1 MFSGLYGD
9 LPKTKQEQDKDG
21 ASKAIKGTSSELDNA
36 IEGHGN
42 KKDVWTA
49 DATQKGT
56 IAMAPPVLKRG
67 PVRSKAVSYQGKAKS
82 NSVAVAR
89 KSDTNGAKAGAGP
102 SGITDKS
109 TATDYSEEGVVDPY
123 DPAKPNDYI
132 EIRQQRENARRAAE
146 EEAEKMERM
155 KELEALEKLEA
166 QQQGIDAASSKRRME
181 LSVDGEQAYKRRA
194 GIPLERTDDV
204 ESSKP
209 LKSVKGMTLAQKMM
223 EKMGWKAGEGLGKN
237 KQGISSA
244 LTVEKTDVRSG
255 RVGMWYFVLCITV
268 DLSYE

>member
-21 ASKAIKGTSSELDNA
+21 KNKAIKGRSSELDNVN
-36 IEGHGN
+36 EGRGN

-67 PVRSKAVSYQGKAKS
+67 PVRSKAASYQGKVKS
-82 NSVAVAR
+82 NYIAVSQKADTKVAKV
-89 KSDTNGAKAGAGP
+89 GAGP

-109 TATDYSEEGVVDPY
+109 IAADYAEEGVLDPY

-132 EIRQQRENARRAAE
+132 EIRKQRENARRAAE

-166 QQQGIDAASSKRRME
+166 QRQGIDASGKRTME
-181 LSVDGEQAYKRRA
+181 LSVDGDQAYKRRA
-194 GIPLERTDDV
+194 GIPMESTDV
-204 ESSKP
+204 PESSEAP
-209 LKSVKGMTLAQKMM
+209 ESVKGMTLAQKMM

-244 LTVEKTDVRSG
+244 LTIEKTDVRSG
-255 RVGMWYFVLCITV
+255 RVGMWYFVL
-268 DLSYE
+268 

>member
-21 ASKAIKGTSSELDNA
+21 TNKTVKDRSSELDNV

-42 KKDVWTA
+42 KKDVWTT

-56 IAMAPPVLKRG
+56 IAMAPAVLKRG
-67 PVRSKAVSYQGKAKS
+67 PVRSKAVSYQGKTKS
-82 NSVAVAR
+82 NSIAVAR
-89 KSDTNGAKAGAGP
+89 KSDTKGAKVGA
-102 SGITDKS
+102 GITDKS
-109 TATDYSEEGVVDPY
+109 AATDYSEEGVVDPY

-166 QQQGIDAASSKRRME
+166 QQQSIDAASSKRSME

-194 GIPLERTDDV
+194 GIPLERADGV

-209 LKSVKGMTLAQKMM
+209 LESVKGMTLAQKMM

-255 RVGMWYFVLCITV
+255 RVGMWYFLLCFTI
-268 DLSYE
+268 DMI